1 MTFEQ
6 YDQMIKLNVSSIYFT
21 VQHLVRHWQSKKV
34 QERVVIVGSFNGRLA
49 EALSSM
55 YDSAKGAVEMMVRSS
70 AAELSSQGI
79 RVNGMAPGMVR
90 TPFTKWI
97 DDRPNDGA
105 WIALHTP
112 NHNIP
117 GPESCV
123 GPTMFLLSD
132 AAEHIHGH
140 MLMVDGGMAAW
151 QHPNRPPSLAIP
163 WSVLDNPEGS
173 LKDVPP
179 LKQIVN

>member
-1 MTFEQ
+1 V
-6 YDQMIKLNVSSIYFT
+6 YD
-21 VQHLVRHWQSKKV
+21 
-34 QERVVIVGSFNGRLA
+34 A
-49 EALSSM
+49 
-55 YDSAKGAVEMMVRSS
+55 AKGAVEMMVRSF

-79 RVNGMAPGMVR
+79 RINGMAPGMVR

-97 DDRPNDGA
+97 DDRPDDGA

-112 NHNIP
+112 NHKIP

-132 AAEHIHGH
+132 AADHIHGQ
-140 MLMVDGGMAAW
+140 MLMVDGGMSAW

-163 WSVLDNPEGS
+163 WSVLRGPKGS
-173 LKDVPP
+173 LKDIPTSSQ
-179 LKQIVN
+179 KT